1 MEKPGVD
8 KIIVF
13 LIIALLPVF
22 ALTIIPKI
30 LLGIFQS
37 NIDSLLSDGFYKA
50 SIITAAVIFVI
61 ILILSAY
68 IAIQPYIGWG
78 IAYVCGMLYGI
89 LLFVKPGEEFNS
101 LNFYI
106 IVISYAIDFA
116 VLIALSLIVTIQALG
131 YKNK

>member
-1 MEKPGVD
+1 MEKPGID

-13 LIIALLPVF
+13 LTIALLPVF

-37 NIDSLLSDGFYKA
+37 NIDSLLSDGFYRA
-50 SIITAAVIFVI
+50 SIITAIVIFVI
-61 ILILSAY
+61 ILVLSAY

-78 IAYVCGMLYGI
+78 VAYVCGILYGV
-89 LLFVKPGEEFNS
+89 LLFIKPGEEFNS

-106 IVISYAIDFA
+106 IVISYAIDFV
-116 VLIALSLIVTIQALG
+116 VLIALSLI
-131 YKNK
+131 KKK

>member
-116 VLIALSLIVTIQALG
+116 VLIALSLI
-131 YKNK
+131 KKK

>member
-1 MEKPGVD
+1 MEKPGID

-13 LIIALLPVF
+13 LTIALLPVF

-37 NIDSLLSDGFYKA
+37 NIDSLLSDGFYRA
-50 SIITAAVIFVI
+50 SIITAIVIFII
-61 ILILSAY
+61 ILVLSAY

-78 IAYVCGMLYGI
+78 IAYVCGILYGV
-89 LLFVKPGEEFNS
+89 LLFIKPGEEFNS

-106 IVISYAIDFA
+106 IVISYAIDFV
-116 VLIALSLIVTIQALG
+116 VLIALSLI
-131 YKNK
+131 KKK

>member
-68 IAIQPYIGWG
+68 HRNLRGSLLSAGGRREPAFRAG
-78 IAYVCGMLYGI
+78 ICSGAADVY
-89 LLFVKPGEEFNS
+89 PS
-101 LNFYI
+101 
-106 IVISYAIDFA
+106 
-116 VLIALSLIVTIQALG
+116 AL
-131 YKNK
+131 

>member
-13 LIIALLPVF
+13 LIIALFPVF

-116 VLIALSLIVTIQALG
+116 VLIALSLI
-131 YKNK
+131 KKK

>member
-1 MEKPGVD
+1 MEKPGID

-13 LIIALLPVF
+13 LTIALLPVF

-37 NIDSLLSDGFYKA
+37 NIDSLLSDGFYRA
-50 SIITAAVIFVI
+50 SIITAIVIFVI
-61 ILILSAY
+61 ILVLSAY

-78 IAYVCGMLYGI
+78 VAYVCGILYGV
-89 LLFVKPGEEFNS
+89 LLFIKPGEEFNS

-106 IVISYAIDFA
+106 IVISYAIDFV
-116 VLIALSLIVTIQALG
+116 VLMALSLI
-131 YKNK
+131 KKK

>member
-1 MEKPGVD
+1 MEKPGID

-13 LIIALLPVF
+13 LTIALLPVF

-37 NIDSLLSDGFYKA
+37 NIDSLLSDGFYRA
-50 SIITAAVIFVI
+50 SIITAIVIFII
-61 ILILSAY
+61 ILVLSAY

-78 IAYVCGMLYGI
+78 IAYVCGILYGV
-89 LLFVKPGEEFNS
+89 LLFIKPGEEFNS

-106 IVISYAIDFA
+106 IVISYAIDFV
-116 VLIALSLIVTIQALG
+116 VLMALSLI
-131 YKNK
+131 KKK